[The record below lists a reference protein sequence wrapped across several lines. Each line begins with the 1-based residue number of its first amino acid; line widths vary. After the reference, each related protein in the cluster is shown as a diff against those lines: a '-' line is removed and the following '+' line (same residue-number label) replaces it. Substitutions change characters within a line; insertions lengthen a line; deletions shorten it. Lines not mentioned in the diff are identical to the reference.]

1 MNINSQTR
9 ALIRR
14 FEGCKLTAYQCS
26 ARVWTIGFGATRYED
41 GSSVKQGDVIT
52 QERADRLFVI
62 LLDQFASQVRPLIT
76 ARVNDNQF
84 GALLSF
90 AYNVGVGGRLPTQP
104 PGLRRS
110 TLLRLVNAN
119 PSNPAIRLE
128 FGKWNRAGGQVLN
141 GLTRRRQAEADLYF
155 TPIVGQ

>member
-1 MNINSQTR
+1 
-9 ALIRR
+9 
-14 FEGCKLTAYQCS
+14 
-26 ARVWTIGFGATRYED
+26 VWTIGWGSTFYED
-41 GSSVKQGDVIT
+41 GSAVRQGDVIT

-90 AYNVGVGGRLPTQP
+90 AYNAGVGA
-104 PGLRRS
+104 LRRS

-119 PSNPAIRLE
+119 PLNAAIRLE
-128 FGKWNRAGGQVLN
+128 FGKWTRANNIVLN
-141 GLTRRRQAEADLYF
+141 GLVRRRQAEADLYF
-155 TPIVGQ
+155 TPIQ